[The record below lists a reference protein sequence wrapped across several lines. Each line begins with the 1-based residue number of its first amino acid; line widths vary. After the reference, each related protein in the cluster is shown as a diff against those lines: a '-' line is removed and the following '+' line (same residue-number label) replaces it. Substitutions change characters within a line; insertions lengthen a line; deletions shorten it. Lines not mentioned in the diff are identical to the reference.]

1 MLMRHIPLYLTTI
14 LLGCSPV
21 LAQTTAFDYLN
32 YASSA
37 HVGALGGH
45 NVSITNPD
53 PLTTQSNPALLAF
66 SPVRAVSLSYMN
78 CFSDTH
84 AASAQYCDTF
94 GDRSAYSAWVKYFDW
109 GTMKETTEL
118 NQDLGMFHAMDI
130 TLAGGY
136 NYLLSDRW
144 SGGVNF
150 KFLYSRYGSYSSV
163 ALCVDLG
170 INYWDKQNGLSIG
183 LAFQNVGGQVKP
195 FADRYEK
202 LPINIVA
209 GLSWK
214 IEHAPLTLSL
224 TLPYLNSWKSSDFY
238 SMDNSGIR
246 FGDILLRHVVIG
258 ADLNLTK
265 NFYIALGYNHRIRA
279 EMAGSK
285 SLGGISVGTGLEL
298 ERMNI
303 SVSYGQY
310 QLSASSLMINFT
322 FNL

>member
-1 MLMRHIPLYLTTI
+1 MRHISLCLTV
-14 LLGCSPV
+14 LLLCCPV

-37 HVGALGGH
+37 HIGALGGH
-45 NVSITNPD
+45 NVSIPNSD

-66 SPVRAVSLSYMN
+66 SPTKSVALSYMN

-84 AASAQYCDTF
+84 VASAQYSDIA
-94 GDRSAYSAWVKYFDW
+94 GKRSAYSAWVRYFDW

-118 NQDLGMFHAMDI
+118 NHELGMFHAMDI

-136 NYLLSDRW
+136 NYLFSSRW

-150 KFLYSRYGSYSSV
+150 KFLYSRYGSYTSA

-170 INYWDKQNGLSIG
+170 LNYWDKEKGFSAG

-202 LPINIVA
+202 LPVNIVA
-209 GLSWK
+209 GISWN
-214 IEHAPLTLSL
+214 IRHAPLTLSL

-238 SMDNSGIR
+238 SPDNQKIK
-246 FGDILLRHVVIG
+246 FGDIFLRHIVIG
-258 ADLNLTK
+258 ADINLTQ
-265 NFYIALGYNHRIRA
+265 NFYIALGYNHRIRT
-279 EMAGSK
+279 ELAGSK
-285 SLGGISVGTGLEL
+285 NLGGFSIGTGLEL
-298 ERMNI
+298 ERIKI
-303 SVSYGQY
+303 SASYGQY
-310 QLSASSLMINFT
+310 QLSASSLIINFA
-322 FNL
+322 FDL